1 MGGASMINQT
11 RVGRQSAIRIF
22 AQEYSDSNLP
32 LEGVGEYAP
41 SFIITKLGAKINRAL
56 FGGVIDRFERR
67 DGDNGPSYSGQLR
80 DATGGVHRFQ
90 IAPFQPELHADAEEL
105 LARFESGD
113 RFLMMMVGRARWFE
127 SDDGGIFTSFRAEE
141 FCIVEREVYVNW
153 LVETSAATLRR
164 LAAYSASLGSDNNS
178 DALEAAGVPSD
189 LIEGMILAKGHYG
202 EFDPESYKVGVLQGL
217 SMALNSNT
225 DIEIMISSNDQVSQ
239 PMKSENNLSI
249 NESESFS
256 NKPNLVPDGN
266 VEDLILTVVRN
277 SSNVDGMPYDSIV
290 LACTEA
296 GFSRESS
303 EDAIE
308 DLRDIKCQIIEPRFG
323 FFQIL
328 D

>member
-1 MGGASMINQT
+1 MMNQV
-11 RVGRQSAIRIF
+11 RFGRQSAIRIF
-22 AQEYSDSNLP
+22 AQEYSDANLP

-41 SFIITKLGAKINRAL
+41 SFIITKLGAKVNRAL

-67 DGDNGPSYSGQLR
+67 DGDNGPTYSGHLR

-113 RFLMMMVGRARWFE
+113 RFLMMMIGRARWFE

-141 FCIVEREVYVNW
+141 FTTVERNVYVNW

-164 LAAYSASLGSDNNS
+164 LDAYNSSLESENNS
-178 DALEAAGVPSD
+178 ESLKSAGVPDD
-189 LIEGMILAKGHYG
+189 LIEGMILAKNHYSN
-202 EFDPESYKVGVLQGL
+202 FDSENYKVGVLQSL
-217 SMALNSNT
+217 SMAL
-225 DIEIMISSNDQVSQ
+225 SSNSEIENILTSVEETIAPQINEN
-239 PMKSENNLSI
+239 KSPISNETV
-249 NESESFS
+249 NESEPSGDVDDFILNAIRNS
-256 NKPNLVPDGN
+256 TNPDGA
-266 VEDLILTVVRN
+266 
-277 SSNVDGMPYDSIV
+277 PYDSIV
-290 LACTEA
+290 LACVQA

-308 DLRDIKCQIIEPRFG
+308 DLRDIKCEIIEPRFG

>member
-1 MGGASMINQT
+1 MGGAAMMNQV
-11 RVGRQSAIRIF
+11 RFGRQSAIRIF
-22 AQEYSDSNLP
+22 AQEYSDANLP

-41 SFIITKLGAKINRAL
+41 SFIITKLGAKVNRAL

-67 DGDNGPSYSGQLR
+67 EGDNGPTYSGHLR

-141 FCIVEREVYVNW
+141 FTTVDRSVYVNW
-153 LVETSAATLRR
+153 LVEASAATLRR
-164 LAAYSASLGSDNNS
+164 LDAYNSSLESENSSDS
-178 DALEAAGVPSD
+178 LKSAGVPVD
-189 LIEGMILAKGHYG
+189 LIEGMILAKNHYSS
-202 EFDPESYKVGVLQGL
+202 FDPENYKVGVLQSL
-217 SMALNSNT
+217 SMAL
-225 DIEIMISSNDQVSQ
+225 SSNSEIEQMIVS
-239 PMKSENNLSI
+239 SEESVVS
-249 NESESFS
+249 ETSESKSQINNEDIKNTS
-256 NKPNLVPDGN
+256 NPTGDVDDVILNIIRSSSNPDG
-266 VEDLILTVVRN
+266 I
-277 SSNVDGMPYDSIV
+277 PYDSIV
-290 LACTEA
+290 LACVEA

-308 DLRDIKCQIIEPRFG
+308 DLRDIKCEIIEPRFG

>member
-1 MGGASMINQT
+1 MGGAAMMNQV
-11 RVGRQSAIRIF
+11 RFGRQSAIRIF

-41 SFIITKLGAKINRAL
+41 SFIITKLGAKVNRAL

-67 DGDNGPSYSGQLR
+67 EGDNGPTYSGHLR

-113 RFLMMMVGRARWFE
+113 RFLMMMIGRARWFE

-141 FCIVEREVYVNW
+141 FTTVERSVYVNW
-153 LVETSAATLRR
+153 LVEASAATLRR
-164 LAAYSASLGSDNNS
+164 LDAYNLSLESENTNES
-178 DALEAAGVPSD
+178 LKSAGVPAD
-189 LIEGMILAKGHYG
+189 LIEGMILAKNHYSS
-202 EFDPESYKVGVLQGL
+202 FDPENYKVGVLQSL
-217 SMALNSNT
+217 SMAL
-225 DIEIMISSNDQVSQ
+225 SSNSEIEQIITSTEESTVLEALENSPQMENDAV
-239 PMKSENNLSI
+239 KSDS
-249 NESESFS
+249 
-256 NKPNLVPDGN
+256 KPTGDVDDVILN
-266 VEDLILTVVRN
+266 VIRS
-277 SSNVDGMPYDSIV
+277 SSNPDGMPYDSIV
-290 LACTEA
+290 LACVEA

-308 DLRDIKCQIIEPRFG
+308 DLRDIKCEIIEPRFG

>member
-1 MGGASMINQT
+1 MGGATMMNQV
-11 RVGRQSAIRIF
+11 RFGRQSAIRIF

-41 SFIITKLGAKINRAL
+41 SFIITKLGAKVNRAL

-67 DGDNGPSYSGQLR
+67 EGDNGPTYSGHLR

-113 RFLMMMVGRARWFE
+113 RFLMMMIGRARWFE

-141 FCIVEREVYVNW
+141 FTTVERSVYVNW
-153 LVETSAATLRR
+153 LVEASAATLRR
-164 LAAYSASLGSDNNS
+164 LDAYNLSLDSENTNDS
-178 DALEAAGVPSD
+178 LESAGVPAD
-189 LIEGMILAKGHYG
+189 LIEGMILAKNHYSS
-202 EFDPESYKVGVLQGL
+202 FDPENYKVGVLQSL
-217 SMALNSNT
+217 SMAL
-225 DIEIMISSNDQVSQ
+225 SSNSEIEQIITSTEESTMLEAPENSPQ
-239 PMKSENNLSI
+239 MKNDAVKSDS
-249 NESESFS
+249 
-256 NKPNLVPDGN
+256 KPTGDVDD
-266 VEDLILTVVRN
+266 VILDVIRS
-277 SSNVDGMPYDSIV
+277 SSNPDGMPYDSIV
-290 LACTEA
+290 LACVEA

-308 DLRDIKCQIIEPRFG
+308 DLRDIKCEIIEPRFG

>member
-1 MGGASMINQT
+1 MGGATMMNQV
-11 RVGRQSAIRIF
+11 RFGRQSAIRIF

-41 SFIITKLGAKINRAL
+41 SFIITKLGAKVNRAL

-67 DGDNGPSYSGQLR
+67 EGDNGPTYSGHLR

-113 RFLMMMVGRARWFE
+113 RFLMMMIGRARWFE

-141 FCIVEREVYVNW
+141 FTTVERSVYVNW
-153 LVETSAATLRR
+153 LVEASAATLRR
-164 LAAYSASLGSDNNS
+164 LDAYNLSLDSENTNES
-178 DALEAAGVPSD
+178 LKSAGVPAD
-189 LIEGMILAKGHYG
+189 LIEGMILAKNHYSS
-202 EFDPESYKVGVLQGL
+202 FDPENYKVGVLQSL
-217 SMALNSNT
+217 SMAL
-225 DIEIMISSNDQVSQ
+225 SSNSEIEQIITSTEESTVLEVPENSPQ
-239 PMKSENNLSI
+239 MKNDLVKSDS
-249 NESESFS
+249 
-256 NKPNLVPDGN
+256 KPTDDVDDVILN
-266 VEDLILTVVRN
+266 VIRS
-277 SSNVDGMPYDSIV
+277 SSNPDGMPYDSIV
-290 LACTEA
+290 LACVEA

-308 DLRDIKCQIIEPRFG
+308 DLRDIKCEIIEPRFG

>member
-1 MGGASMINQT
+1 MGGAAMMNQV
-11 RVGRQSAIRIF
+11 RFGRQSAIRIF

-41 SFIITKLGAKINRAL
+41 SFIITKLGAKVNRAL

-67 DGDNGPSYSGQLR
+67 EGDNGPTYSGHLR

-113 RFLMMMVGRARWFE
+113 RFLMMMIGRARWFE

-141 FCIVEREVYVNW
+141 FTTVERSVYVNW
-153 LVETSAATLRR
+153 LVEASAATLRR
-164 LAAYSASLGSDNNS
+164 LDAYNLSLDSENTNES
-178 DALEAAGVPSD
+178 LKSAGVPAD
-189 LIEGMILAKGHYG
+189 LIEGMILAKNHYSS
-202 EFDPESYKVGVLQGL
+202 FDPENYKVGVLQSL
-217 SMALNSNT
+217 SMAL
-225 DIEIMISSNDQVSQ
+225 SSNSEIEQIITSTEESTMLEVPENSPQMKNDAV
-239 PMKSENNLSI
+239 KSES
-249 NESESFS
+249 
-256 NKPNLVPDGN
+256 KPTGDVDDVILN
-266 VEDLILTVVRN
+266 VIRS
-277 SSNVDGMPYDSIV
+277 SSNPDGMPYDSIV
-290 LACTEA
+290 LACVEA

-308 DLRDIKCQIIEPRFG
+308 DLRDIKCEIIEPRFG

>member
-1 MGGASMINQT
+1 MNQV
-11 RVGRQSAIRIF
+11 RFGRQSAIRIF

-41 SFIITKLGAKINRAL
+41 SFIITKLGAKVNRAL

-67 DGDNGPSYSGQLR
+67 EGDNGPTYSGHLR

-113 RFLMMMVGRARWFE
+113 RFLMMMIGRARWFE

-141 FCIVEREVYVNW
+141 FTTVERSVYVNW
-153 LVETSAATLRR
+153 LVEASAATLRR
-164 LAAYSASLGSDNNS
+164 LDAYNLSLDSENTNES
-178 DALEAAGVPSD
+178 LKSAGVPVD
-189 LIEGMILAKGHYG
+189 LIEGMILAKNHYSS
-202 EFDPESYKVGVLQGL
+202 FDPENYKVGVLQSL
-217 SMALNSNT
+217 SMAL
-225 DIEIMISSNDQVSQ
+225 SSNSEIEQIITSTEESTVLEALENSPQMENDAV
-239 PMKSENNLSI
+239 KSDS
-249 NESESFS
+249 
-256 NKPNLVPDGN
+256 KPTGDVDDVILN
-266 VEDLILTVVRN
+266 VIRS
-277 SSNVDGMPYDSIV
+277 SSNPDGMPYDSIV
-290 LACTEA
+290 LACVEA

-308 DLRDIKCQIIEPRFG
+308 DLRDIKCEIIEPRFG

>member
-1 MGGASMINQT
+1 MGGAAMMNQV
-11 RVGRQSAIRIF
+11 RFGRQSAIRIF
-22 AQEYSDSNLP
+22 AQEYSDANLP

-41 SFIITKLGAKINRAL
+41 SFIITKLGAKVNRAL

-67 DGDNGPSYSGQLR
+67 EGDNGPTYSGHLR

-141 FCIVEREVYVNW
+141 FTTVDRSVYVNW
-153 LVETSAATLRR
+153 LVEASAATLRR
-164 LAAYSASLGSDNNS
+164 LDAYNSSLESENSSDS
-178 DALEAAGVPSD
+178 LKSAGVPVD
-189 LIEGMILAKGHYG
+189 LIEGMILAKNHYSS
-202 EFDPESYKVGVLQGL
+202 FDPENYKVGVLQSL
-217 SMALNSNT
+217 SMAL
-225 DIEIMISSNDQVSQ
+225 SSNSEIEQMIVS
-239 PMKSENNLSI
+239 PEESVVVET
-249 NESESFS
+249 SESKSQINNEDIKNTS
-256 NKPNLVPDGN
+256 NPTGDVDDVILNVIRSSSNPDG
-266 VEDLILTVVRN
+266 V
-277 SSNVDGMPYDSIV
+277 PYDSIV
-290 LACTEA
+290 LACVEA

-308 DLRDIKCQIIEPRFG
+308 DLRDIKCEIIEPRFG

>member
-1 MGGASMINQT
+1 MGGAAMMNQV
-11 RVGRQSAIRIF
+11 RFGRQSAIRIF
-22 AQEYSDSNLP
+22 AQEYSDANLP

-41 SFIITKLGAKINRAL
+41 SFIITKLGAKVNRAL

-67 DGDNGPSYSGQLR
+67 EGDNGPTYSGHLR

-141 FCIVEREVYVNW
+141 FTTVDRSVYVNW
-153 LVETSAATLRR
+153 LVEASAATLRR
-164 LAAYSASLGSDNNS
+164 LDAYNSSLESENSSDS
-178 DALEAAGVPSD
+178 LKSAGVPVD
-189 LIEGMILAKGHYG
+189 LIEGMILAENHYSS
-202 EFDPESYKVGVLQGL
+202 FDPENYKVGVLQSL
-217 SMALNSNT
+217 SMAL
-225 DIEIMISSNDQVSQ
+225 SSNSEIEQMIVS
-239 PMKSENNLSI
+239 PEESVVVET
-249 NESESFS
+249 SESKSQINNEDIKNAPNPTGDVDDVILNVIRSSS
-256 NKPNLVPDGN
+256 NPDG
-266 VEDLILTVVRN
+266 V
-277 SSNVDGMPYDSIV
+277 PYDSIV
-290 LACTEA
+290 LACVEA

-308 DLRDIKCQIIEPRFG
+308 DLRDIKCEIIEPRFG

>member
-1 MGGASMINQT
+1 MGGAAMMNQV
-11 RVGRQSAIRIF
+11 RFGRQSAIRIF

-41 SFIITKLGAKINRAL
+41 SFIITKLGAKVNRAL

-67 DGDNGPSYSGQLR
+67 EGDNGPTYSGHLR

-113 RFLMMMVGRARWFE
+113 RFLMMMIGRARWFE

-141 FCIVEREVYVNW
+141 FTTVERSVYVNW
-153 LVETSAATLRR
+153 LVEASAATLRR
-164 LAAYSASLGSDNNS
+164 LDAYNLSLESENTNES
-178 DALEAAGVPSD
+178 LKSAGVPAD
-189 LIEGMILAKGHYG
+189 LIEGMILAKNHYSS
-202 EFDPESYKVGVLQGL
+202 FDPENYKVGVLQSL
-217 SMALNSNT
+217 SMAL
-225 DIEIMISSNDQVSQ
+225 SSNSEIEQIITSTEESTMLEAPENSPQ
-239 PMKSENNLSI
+239 MKNDAVKSDS
-249 NESESFS
+249 
-256 NKPNLVPDGN
+256 KPTGDVDD
-266 VEDLILTVVRN
+266 VILDVIRS
-277 SSNVDGMPYDSIV
+277 SSNPDGMPYDSIV
-290 LACTEA
+290 LACVEA

-308 DLRDIKCQIIEPRFG
+308 DLRDIKCEIIEPRFG

>member
-1 MGGASMINQT
+1 MGGATMMNQV
-11 RVGRQSAIRIF
+11 RFGRQSAIRIF

-41 SFIITKLGAKINRAL
+41 SFIITKLGAKVNRAL

-67 DGDNGPSYSGQLR
+67 EGDNGPTYSGHLR

-113 RFLMMMVGRARWFE
+113 RFLMMMIGRARWFE

-141 FCIVEREVYVNW
+141 FTTVERSVYVNW
-153 LVETSAATLRR
+153 LVEASAATLRR
-164 LAAYSASLGSDNNS
+164 LDAYNLSLDSENTNES
-178 DALEAAGVPSD
+178 LKSAGVPSD
-189 LIEGMILAKGHYG
+189 LIEGMILAKNHYSS
-202 EFDPESYKVGVLQGL
+202 FDPENYKVGVLQSL
-217 SMALNSNT
+217 SMAL
-225 DIEIMISSNDQVSQ
+225 SSNSEIEQMITSTEESTVLEVPENSPQ
-239 PMKSENNLSI
+239 MKNDAVKSDS
-249 NESESFS
+249 
-256 NKPNLVPDGN
+256 KPTGDVDD
-266 VEDLILTVVRN
+266 VILDVIRS
-277 SSNVDGMPYDSIV
+277 SSNPDGMPYDSIV
-290 LACTEA
+290 LACVEA

-308 DLRDIKCQIIEPRFG
+308 DLRDIKCEIIEPRFG

>member
-1 MGGASMINQT
+1 MMNQV
-11 RVGRQSAIRIF
+11 RFGRQSAIRIF

-41 SFIITKLGAKINRAL
+41 SFIITKLGAKVNRAL

-67 DGDNGPSYSGQLR
+67 EGDNGPTYSGHLR

-113 RFLMMMVGRARWFE
+113 RFLMMMIGRARWFE

-141 FCIVEREVYVNW
+141 FTTVERSVYVNW
-153 LVETSAATLRR
+153 LVEASAATLRR
-164 LAAYSASLGSDNNS
+164 LDAYNLSLESENTNES
-178 DALEAAGVPSD
+178 LKSAGVPAD
-189 LIEGMILAKGHYG
+189 LIEGMILAKNHYSS
-202 EFDPESYKVGVLQGL
+202 FDPENYKVGVLQSL
-217 SMALNSNT
+217 SMAL
-225 DIEIMISSNDQVSQ
+225 SSNSEIEQMITSTEESTVLEVPENSPQ
-239 PMKSENNLSI
+239 MKNDAVKSDS
-249 NESESFS
+249 
-256 NKPNLVPDGN
+256 KPTGDVDDVILN
-266 VEDLILTVVRN
+266 VIRS
-277 SSNVDGMPYDSIV
+277 SSNPDGMPYDSIV
-290 LACTEA
+290 LACVEA

-308 DLRDIKCQIIEPRFG
+308 DLRDIKCEIIEPRFG

>member
-1 MGGASMINQT
+1 MGGAAMMNQV
-11 RVGRQSAIRIF
+11 RFGRQSAIRIF

-41 SFIITKLGAKINRAL
+41 SFIITKLGAKVNRAL

-67 DGDNGPSYSGQLR
+67 EGDNGPTYSGHLR

-113 RFLMMMVGRARWFE
+113 RFLMMMIGRARWFE

-141 FCIVEREVYVNW
+141 FTTVERSVYVNW
-153 LVETSAATLRR
+153 LVEASAATLRR
-164 LAAYSASLGSDNNS
+164 LDAYNLSLESENTNES
-178 DALEAAGVPSD
+178 LKSAGVPAD
-189 LIEGMILAKGHYG
+189 LIEGMILAKNHYSS
-202 EFDPESYKVGVLQGL
+202 FDPENYKVGVLQSL
-217 SMALNSNT
+217 SMAL
-225 DIEIMISSNDQVSQ
+225 SSNSEIEQMITSTEESTVLEV
-239 PMKSENNLSI
+239 PENNPQMKNDDLKTDS
-249 NESESFS
+249 
-256 NKPNLVPDGN
+256 KPTGDVDDIILN
-266 VEDLILTVVRN
+266 VIRS
-277 SSNVDGMPYDSIV
+277 SSNPDGMPYDSIV
-290 LACTEA
+290 LACVEA

-308 DLRDIKCQIIEPRFG
+308 DLRDIKCEIIEPRFG

>member
-1 MGGASMINQT
+1 MGGATMMNQV
-11 RVGRQSAIRIF
+11 RFGRQSAIRIF

-41 SFIITKLGAKINRAL
+41 SFIITKLGAKVNRAL

-67 DGDNGPSYSGQLR
+67 EGDNGPTYSGHLR

-113 RFLMMMVGRARWFE
+113 RFLMMMIGRARWFE

-141 FCIVEREVYVNW
+141 FTTVERSVYVNW
-153 LVETSAATLRR
+153 LVEASAATLRR
-164 LAAYSASLGSDNNS
+164 LDAYNLSLESENTNES
-178 DALEAAGVPSD
+178 LKSAGVPAD
-189 LIEGMILAKGHYG
+189 LIEGMILAKNHYSS
-202 EFDPESYKVGVLQGL
+202 FDPENYKVGVLQSL
-217 SMALNSNT
+217 SMAL
-225 DIEIMISSNDQVSQ
+225 SSNSEIEQMITSTEESTVLEVPENSPQ
-239 PMKSENNLSI
+239 MKNDAVKSDS
-249 NESESFS
+249 
-256 NKPNLVPDGN
+256 KPTGDVDDVILN
-266 VEDLILTVVRN
+266 VIRS
-277 SSNVDGMPYDSIV
+277 SSNPDGMPYDSIV
-290 LACTEA
+290 LACVEA

-308 DLRDIKCQIIEPRFG
+308 DLRDIKCEIIEPRFG

>member
-1 MGGASMINQT
+1 MMNQV
-11 RVGRQSAIRIF
+11 RFGRQSAIRIF

-41 SFIITKLGAKINRAL
+41 SFIITKLGAKVNRAL

-67 DGDNGPSYSGQLR
+67 EGDNGPTYSGHLR

-113 RFLMMMVGRARWFE
+113 RFLMMMIGRARWFE

-141 FCIVEREVYVNW
+141 FTTVERSVYVNW
-153 LVETSAATLRR
+153 LVEASAATLRR
-164 LAAYSASLGSDNNS
+164 LDAYNLSLESENTNES
-178 DALEAAGVPSD
+178 LKSAGVPAD
-189 LIEGMILAKGHYG
+189 LIEGMILAKNHYSS
-202 EFDPESYKVGVLQGL
+202 FDPENYKVGVLQSL
-217 SMALNSNT
+217 SMAL
-225 DIEIMISSNDQVSQ
+225 SSNSEIEQMITSTEESTVLEVPENSPQ
-239 PMKSENNLSI
+239 MKNDAVKSDS
-249 NESESFS
+249 
-256 NKPNLVPDGN
+256 KPTGDVDDVILN
-266 VEDLILTVVRN
+266 VIR
-277 SSNVDGMPYDSIV
+277 SSSKPDGMPYDSIV
-290 LACTEA
+290 LACVEA

-308 DLRDIKCQIIEPRFG
+308 DLRDIKCEIIEPRFG

>member
-1 MGGASMINQT
+1 MGGSTMMNQV
-11 RVGRQSAIRIF
+11 RFSRQSAIRIF
-22 AQEYSDSNLP
+22 AQEYSDANLP

-41 SFIITKLGAKINRAL
+41 SFIITKLGAKVNRAL

-67 DGDNGPSYSGQLR
+67 EGDNGPTYSGHLR

-113 RFLMMMVGRARWFE
+113 RFLMMMIGRARWFE

-141 FCIVEREVYVNW
+141 FTTVERSVYVNW
-153 LVETSAATLRR
+153 LVEASAATLRR
-164 LAAYSASLGSDNNS
+164 LDAYNLSLESENTNES
-178 DALEAAGVPSD
+178 LKSAGVPAD
-189 LIEGMILAKGHYG
+189 LIEGMILAKNHYSS
-202 EFDPESYKVGVLQGL
+202 FDPENYKVGVLQSL
-217 SMALNSNT
+217 SMAL
-225 DIEIMISSNDQVSQ
+225 SSNSEIEQMITSTEESTVLEVPENSPQ
-239 PMKSENNLSI
+239 MKNDAVKSDS
-249 NESESFS
+249 
-256 NKPNLVPDGN
+256 KPTGDVDDVILN
-266 VEDLILTVVRN
+266 VIRS
-277 SSNVDGMPYDSIV
+277 SSNPDGMPYDSIV
-290 LACTEA
+290 LACVEA

-308 DLRDIKCQIIEPRFG
+308 DLRDIKCEIIEPRFG

>member
-1 MGGASMINQT
+1 MINQV
-11 RVGRQSAIRIF
+11 RFGRQSAIRIF
-22 AQEYSDSNLP
+22 AQEYSDANLP

-41 SFIITKLGAKINRAL
+41 SFIITKLGAKVNRAL

-67 DGDNGPSYSGQLR
+67 EGDNGPTYSGHLR

-113 RFLMMMVGRARWFE
+113 RFLMMMIGRARWFE

-141 FCIVEREVYVNW
+141 FTTVERNVYVNW

-164 LAAYSASLGSDNNS
+164 LDAYNSSLESENNS
-178 DALEAAGVPSD
+178 ESLKSAGVPDD
-189 LIEGMILAKGHYG
+189 LIEGMILAKNHYSN
-202 EFDPESYKVGVLQGL
+202 FDSENYKVGVLQSL
-217 SMALNSNT
+217 SMAL
-225 DIEIMISSNDQVSQ
+225 SSNSEIENILTSVEETIAPQINEN
-239 PMKSENNLSI
+239 KSPISNETV
-249 NESESFS
+249 NESEPSGDVDDFILNAIRNS
-256 NKPNLVPDGN
+256 TNPDGA
-266 VEDLILTVVRN
+266 
-277 SSNVDGMPYDSIV
+277 PYDSIV
-290 LACTEA
+290 LACVKA

-308 DLRDIKCQIIEPRFG
+308 DLRDIKCEIIEPRFG

>member
-1 MGGASMINQT
+1 MGGAAMMNQV
-11 RVGRQSAIRIF
+11 RFGRQSAIRIF
-22 AQEYSDSNLP
+22 AQEYSDANLP
-32 LEGVGEYAP
+32 LEGIGEYAP
-41 SFIITKLGAKINRAL
+41 SFIITKLGAKVNRAL

-67 DGDNGPSYSGQLR
+67 EGDNGPTYSGHLR

-141 FCIVEREVYVNW
+141 FTTVDRSVYVNW
-153 LVETSAATLRR
+153 LVEASAATLRR
-164 LAAYSASLGSDNNS
+164 LDAYNSSLESENSSDS
-178 DALEAAGVPSD
+178 LKSAGVPVD
-189 LIEGMILAKGHYG
+189 LIEGMILAKNHYSS
-202 EFDPESYKVGVLQGL
+202 FDPENYKVGVLQSL
-217 SMALNSNT
+217 SMAL
-225 DIEIMISSNDQVSQ
+225 SSNSEIEQMIVS
-239 PMKSENNLSI
+239 PEESVVVET
-249 NESESFS
+249 SESKSQINNEDIKNAPNPTGDVDDVILNVIRSSS
-256 NKPNLVPDGN
+256 NPDG
-266 VEDLILTVVRN
+266 V
-277 SSNVDGMPYDSIV
+277 PYDSIV
-290 LACTEA
+290 LACVEA

-308 DLRDIKCQIIEPRFG
+308 DLRDIKCEIIEPRFG

>member
-1 MGGASMINQT
+1 MMNQV
-11 RVGRQSAIRIF
+11 RFGRQSAIRIF

-41 SFIITKLGAKINRAL
+41 SFIITKLGAKVNRAL

-67 DGDNGPSYSGQLR
+67 EGDNGPTYSGHLR

-113 RFLMMMVGRARWFE
+113 RFLMMMIGRARWFE

-141 FCIVEREVYVNW
+141 FTTVERSVYVNW
-153 LVETSAATLRR
+153 LVEASAATLRR
-164 LAAYSASLGSDNNS
+164 LDAYNLSLESENTNES
-178 DALEAAGVPSD
+178 LKSAGVPAD
-189 LIEGMILAKGHYG
+189 LIEGMILAKNHYSS
-202 EFDPESYKVGVLQGL
+202 FDPENYKVGVLQSL
-217 SMALNSNT
+217 SMAL
-225 DIEIMISSNDQVSQ
+225 SSNSEIDQMITSTEESTVSEVPENSLQ
-239 PMKSENNLSI
+239 IRNDALKSDS
-249 NESESFS
+249 
-256 NKPNLVPDGN
+256 KPTGDVDDVILN
-266 VEDLILTVVRN
+266 VIRS
-277 SSNVDGMPYDSIV
+277 SSNPDGMPYDSIV
-290 LACTEA
+290 LACVEA

-308 DLRDIKCQIIEPRFG
+308 DLRDIKCEIIEPRFG

>member
-1 MGGASMINQT
+1 MMNQV
-11 RVGRQSAIRIF
+11 RFGRQSAIRIF

-41 SFIITKLGAKINRAL
+41 SFIVTKLGAKVNRAL

-67 DGDNGPSYSGQLR
+67 EGDNGPTYSGHLR

-113 RFLMMMVGRARWFE
+113 RFLMMMIGRARWFE

-141 FCIVEREVYVNW
+141 FTTVERSVYVNW
-153 LVETSAATLRR
+153 LVEASAATLRR
-164 LAAYSASLGSDNNS
+164 LDAYNLSLESENTNES
-178 DALEAAGVPSD
+178 LKSAGVPAD
-189 LIEGMILAKGHYG
+189 LIEGMILAKNHYSS
-202 EFDPESYKVGVLQGL
+202 FDPENYKVGVLQSL
-217 SMALNSNT
+217 SMAL
-225 DIEIMISSNDQVSQ
+225 SSNSEIEQMITSTEESTVLQVPENSPQ
-239 PMKSENNLSI
+239 MENDAVKSDS
-249 NESESFS
+249 
-256 NKPNLVPDGN
+256 KPTGDVDDVILN
-266 VEDLILTVVRN
+266 VIRS
-277 SSNVDGMPYDSIV
+277 SSNPDGMPYDSIV
-290 LACTEA
+290 LACVEA

-308 DLRDIKCQIIEPRFG
+308 DLRDIKCEIIEPRFG

>member
-1 MGGASMINQT
+1 MGGATMMNQV
-11 RVGRQSAIRIF
+11 RFGRQSAIRIF

-41 SFIITKLGAKINRAL
+41 SFIITKLGAKVNRAL

-67 DGDNGPSYSGQLR
+67 EGDNGPTYSGHLR

-113 RFLMMMVGRARWFE
+113 RFLMMMIGRARWFE

-141 FCIVEREVYVNW
+141 FTTVERSVYVNW
-153 LVETSAATLRR
+153 LVEASAATLRR
-164 LAAYSASLGSDNNS
+164 LDAYNLSLDSENTNES
-178 DALEAAGVPSD
+178 LKSAGVPAD
-189 LIEGMILAKGHYG
+189 LIEGMILAKNHYSS
-202 EFDPESYKVGVLQGL
+202 FDPENYKVGVLQSL
-217 SMALNSNT
+217 SMAL
-225 DIEIMISSNDQVSQ
+225 SSNSEIEQMITSTEESTVLEVPENSPQ
-239 PMKSENNLSI
+239 MKNDLVKSDS
-249 NESESFS
+249 
-256 NKPNLVPDGN
+256 KPTDDVDDVILN
-266 VEDLILTVVRN
+266 VIRS
-277 SSNVDGMPYDSIV
+277 SSNPDGMPYDSIV
-290 LACTEA
+290 LACVEA

-308 DLRDIKCQIIEPRFG
+308 DLRDIKCEIIEPRFG

>member
-1 MGGASMINQT
+1 MMNQV
-11 RVGRQSAIRIF
+11 RFGRQSAIRIF

-41 SFIITKLGAKINRAL
+41 SFIITKLGAKVNRAL

-67 DGDNGPSYSGQLR
+67 EGDNGPTYSGHLR

-113 RFLMMMVGRARWFE
+113 RFLMMMIGRARWFE

-141 FCIVEREVYVNW
+141 FTTVERSVYVNW
-153 LVETSAATLRR
+153 LVEASAATLRR
-164 LAAYSASLGSDNNS
+164 LDAYNLSLDSENTNES
-178 DALEAAGVPSD
+178 LKSAGVPAD
-189 LIEGMILAKGHYG
+189 LIEGMILAKNHYSS
-202 EFDPESYKVGVLQGL
+202 FDPENYKVGVLQSL
-217 SMALNSNT
+217 SMAL
-225 DIEIMISSNDQVSQ
+225 SSNSEIEQIITSTEESTMLEAPENSPQ
-239 PMKSENNLSI
+239 MKNDAVKSDS
-249 NESESFS
+249 
-256 NKPNLVPDGN
+256 KPTGDVDD
-266 VEDLILTVVRN
+266 VILDVIRS
-277 SSNVDGMPYDSIV
+277 SSNPDGMPYDSIV
-290 LACTEA
+290 LACVEA

-308 DLRDIKCQIIEPRFG
+308 DLRDIKCEIIEPRFG

>member
-1 MGGASMINQT
+1 MMNQV
-11 RVGRQSAIRIF
+11 RFGRQSAIRIF

-41 SFIITKLGAKINRAL
+41 SFIITKLGAKVNRAL

-67 DGDNGPSYSGQLR
+67 EGDNGPTYSGHLR

-113 RFLMMMVGRARWFE
+113 RFLMMMIGRARWFE

-141 FCIVEREVYVNW
+141 FTTVERSVYVNW
-153 LVETSAATLRR
+153 LVEASAATLRR
-164 LAAYSASLGSDNNS
+164 LDAYNLSLESENTNES
-178 DALEAAGVPSD
+178 LKSAGVPAD
-189 LIEGMILAKGHYG
+189 LIEGMILAKNHYSS
-202 EFDPESYKVGVLQGL
+202 FDPENYKVGVLQSL
-217 SMALNSNT
+217 SMAL
-225 DIEIMISSNDQVSQ
+225 SSNSEIEQMITSTEESTVLEV
-239 PMKSENNLSI
+239 PENNPQMKNDALKTDS
-249 NESESFS
+249 
-256 NKPNLVPDGN
+256 KPTGDVDDIILN
-266 VEDLILTVVRN
+266 VIRS
-277 SSNVDGMPYDSIV
+277 SSNPDGMPYDSIV
-290 LACTEA
+290 LACVEA

-308 DLRDIKCQIIEPRFG
+308 DLRDIKCEIIEPRFG

>member
-1 MGGASMINQT
+1 MGGATMMNQV
-11 RVGRQSAIRIF
+11 RFGRQSAIRIF

-41 SFIITKLGAKINRAL
+41 SFIITKLGAKVNRAL

-67 DGDNGPSYSGQLR
+67 EGDNGPTYSGHLR

-113 RFLMMMVGRARWFE
+113 RFLMMMIGRARWFE

-141 FCIVEREVYVNW
+141 FTTVERSVYVNW
-153 LVETSAATLRR
+153 LVEASAATLRR
-164 LAAYSASLGSDNNS
+164 LDAYNLSLESENTNES
-178 DALEAAGVPSD
+178 LKSAGVPAD
-189 LIEGMILAKGHYG
+189 LIEGMILAKNHYSS
-202 EFDPESYKVGVLQGL
+202 FDPENYKVGVLQSL
-217 SMALNSNT
+217 SMAL
-225 DIEIMISSNDQVSQ
+225 SSNSEIEQIITSTEESTMLEAPENSPQ
-239 PMKSENNLSI
+239 MKNDAVKSDS
-249 NESESFS
+249 
-256 NKPNLVPDGN
+256 KPTGDVDD
-266 VEDLILTVVRN
+266 VILDVIRS
-277 SSNVDGMPYDSIV
+277 SSNPDGMPYDSIV
-290 LACTEA
+290 LACVEA

-308 DLRDIKCQIIEPRFG
+308 DLRDIKCEIIEPRFG

>member
-1 MGGASMINQT
+1 MMNQV
-11 RVGRQSAIRIF
+11 RFGRQSAIRIF

-41 SFIITKLGAKINRAL
+41 SFIITKLGAKVNRAL

-67 DGDNGPSYSGQLR
+67 EGDNGPTYSGHLR

-113 RFLMMMVGRARWFE
+113 RFLMMMIGRARWFE

-141 FCIVEREVYVNW
+141 FTTVERSVYVNW
-153 LVETSAATLRR
+153 LVEASAATLRR
-164 LAAYSASLGSDNNS
+164 LDAYNLSLESENTNES
-178 DALEAAGVPSD
+178 LKSAGVPAD
-189 LIEGMILAKGHYG
+189 LIEGMILAKNHYSS
-202 EFDPESYKVGVLQGL
+202 FDPENYKVGVLQSL
-217 SMALNSNT
+217 SMAL
-225 DIEIMISSNDQVSQ
+225 SSNSEIEQMITSTEESPVLEVPENSPQMENDAV
-239 PMKSENNLSI
+239 KSDS
-249 NESESFS
+249 
-256 NKPNLVPDGN
+256 KPTGDVDDVILN
-266 VEDLILTVVRN
+266 VIRS
-277 SSNVDGMPYDSIV
+277 SSNPDGMPYDSIV
-290 LACTEA
+290 LACVEA

-308 DLRDIKCQIIEPRFG
+308 DLRDIKCEIIEPRFG

>member
-1 MGGASMINQT
+1 MGGAAMMNQV
-11 RVGRQSAIRIF
+11 RFGRQSAIRIF

-41 SFIITKLGAKINRAL
+41 SFIITKLGAKVNRAL

-67 DGDNGPSYSGQLR
+67 EGDNGPTYSGHLR

-113 RFLMMMVGRARWFE
+113 RFLMMMIGRARWFE

-141 FCIVEREVYVNW
+141 FTTVERSVYVNW

-164 LAAYSASLGSDNNS
+164 LDAYNLSLESENTNES
-178 DALEAAGVPSD
+178 LKSAGVPAD
-189 LIEGMILAKGHYG
+189 LIEGMILAKNHYSS
-202 EFDPESYKVGVLQGL
+202 FDPENYKVGVLQSL
-217 SMALNSNT
+217 SMAL
-225 DIEIMISSNDQVSQ
+225 SSNSEIEQMITSTEESTVLEV
-239 PMKSENNLSI
+239 PENNPQMKNDALKTDS
-249 NESESFS
+249 
-256 NKPNLVPDGN
+256 KPTGDVDDIILN
-266 VEDLILTVVRN
+266 VIRS
-277 SSNVDGMPYDSIV
+277 SSNPDGMPYDSIV
-290 LACTEA
+290 LACVEA

-308 DLRDIKCQIIEPRFG
+308 DLRDIKCEIIEPRFG

>member
-1 MGGASMINQT
+1 MGGAAMMNQV
-11 RVGRQSAIRIF
+11 RFGRQSAIRIF
-22 AQEYSDSNLP
+22 AQEYSDANLP

-41 SFIITKLGAKINRAL
+41 SFIITKLGAKVNRAL

-67 DGDNGPSYSGQLR
+67 EGDNGPTYSGHLR

-141 FCIVEREVYVNW
+141 FTTVDRSVYVNW
-153 LVETSAATLRR
+153 LVEASAATLRR
-164 LAAYSASLGSDNNS
+164 LDAYNSSLESENSSDS
-178 DALEAAGVPSD
+178 LKSAGVPVD
-189 LIEGMILAKGHYG
+189 LIEGMILAKNHYSS
-202 EFDPESYKVGVLQGL
+202 FDPENYKVGVLQSL
-217 SMALNSNT
+217 SMAL
-225 DIEIMISSNDQVSQ
+225 SSN
-239 PMKSENNLSI
+239 SEIEQMIASS
-249 NESESFS
+249 EESVVVETSESKSQINNEDIKNAPNPTGDVDDVILNVIRSSS
-256 NKPNLVPDGN
+256 NPDG
-266 VEDLILTVVRN
+266 V
-277 SSNVDGMPYDSIV
+277 PYDSIV
-290 LACTEA
+290 LACVEA

-308 DLRDIKCQIIEPRFG
+308 DLRDIKCEIIEPRFG

>member
-1 MGGASMINQT
+1 MGGATMMNQV
-11 RVGRQSAIRIF
+11 RFGRQSAIRIF

-41 SFIITKLGAKINRAL
+41 SFIITKLGAKVNRAL
-56 FGGVIDRFERR
+56 FGGVIDRCERR
-67 DGDNGPSYSGQLR
+67 EGDNGPTYSGHLR

-113 RFLMMMVGRARWFE
+113 RFLMMMIGRARWFE

-141 FCIVEREVYVNW
+141 FTTVERSVYVNW

-164 LAAYSASLGSDNNS
+164 LDAYNLSLESENTNES
-178 DALEAAGVPSD
+178 LKSAGVPAD
-189 LIEGMILAKGHYG
+189 LIEGMILAKNHYSS
-202 EFDPESYKVGVLQGL
+202 FDPENYKVGVLQSL
-217 SMALNSNT
+217 SMAL
-225 DIEIMISSNDQVSQ
+225 SSNSEIEQMITSTEESTVLEV
-239 PMKSENNLSI
+239 PENNPQMKNDALKTDS
-249 NESESFS
+249 
-256 NKPNLVPDGN
+256 KPTGDVDDIILN
-266 VEDLILTVVRN
+266 VIRS
-277 SSNVDGMPYDSIV
+277 SSNPDGMPYDSIV
-290 LACTEA
+290 LACVEA

-308 DLRDIKCQIIEPRFG
+308 DLRDIKCEIIEPRFG

>member
-1 MGGASMINQT
+1 MGGAAMMNQV
-11 RVGRQSAIRIF
+11 RFGRQSAIRIF

-41 SFIITKLGAKINRAL
+41 SFIITKLGAKVNRAL

-67 DGDNGPSYSGQLR
+67 EGDNGPTYSGHLR

-113 RFLMMMVGRARWFE
+113 RFLMMMIGRARWFE

-141 FCIVEREVYVNW
+141 FTTVERSVYVNW
-153 LVETSAATLRR
+153 LVEASAATLRR
-164 LAAYSASLGSDNNS
+164 LDAYNLSLDSENTNES
-178 DALEAAGVPSD
+178 LKSAGVPAD
-189 LIEGMILAKGHYG
+189 LIEGMILAKNHYSS
-202 EFDPESYKVGVLQGL
+202 FDPENYKVGVLQSL
-217 SMALNSNT
+217 SMAL
-225 DIEIMISSNDQVSQ
+225 SSNSEIEQIITSTEESTMLEAPENSPQ
-239 PMKSENNLSI
+239 MKNDAVKSDS
-249 NESESFS
+249 
-256 NKPNLVPDGN
+256 KPTGDVDDVILN
-266 VEDLILTVVRN
+266 VIRS
-277 SSNVDGMPYDSIV
+277 SSNPDGMPYDSIV
-290 LACTEA
+290 LACVEA

-308 DLRDIKCQIIEPRFG
+308 DLRDIKCEIIEPRFG

>member
-1 MGGASMINQT
+1 MGGASMINQI

-32 LEGVGEYAP
+32 LEGIGEYAP

-178 DALEAAGVPSD
+178 DALESVGVPSD
-189 LIEGMILAKGHYG
+189 LIEGLILSKEHYG
-202 EFDPESYKVGVLQGL
+202 DFDPESYRVGVLQGL
-217 SMALNSNT
+217 SMALNS
-225 DIEIMISSNDQVSQ
+225 DAEIELMMPSSNQESQSSESEDTFSSQVSEDVAK
-239 PMKSENNLSI
+239 KS
-249 NESESFS
+249 
-256 NKPNLVPDGN
+256 NLVAQGD
-266 VEDLILTVVRN
+266 VEELILNVVRN
-277 SSNVDGMPYDSIV
+277 SSNVDGIAYDSIV

-308 DLRDIKCQIIEPRFG
+308 DLRDIKCKIIEPRFG

>member
-1 MGGASMINQT
+1 MGGASMINQI

-41 SFIITKLGAKINRAL
+41 SFIITKLGAKVNRAL

-80 DATGGVHRFQ
+80 DATGGIHRFQ

-153 LVETSAATLRR
+153 LVETSEATLRR
-164 LAAYSASLGSDNNS
+164 LSAYSASLGSDNNPE
-178 DALEAAGVPSD
+178 ALETAGVPSD
-189 LIEGMILAKGHYG
+189 LIEGMILAKDHYG
-202 EFDPESYKVGVLQGL
+202 AFDPESYRVGVLQGL
-217 SMALNSNT
+217 SMALNSNVE
-225 DIEIMISSNDQVSQ
+225 IETMMAS
-239 PMKSENNLSI
+239 
-249 NESESFS
+249 SESPQS
-256 NKPNLVPDGN
+256 DGDLGPSSSSASEPEKPNSEPQGD
-266 VEDLILTVVRN
+266 VEDLILNVVRN
-277 SSNVDGMPYDSIV
+277 SSDVNGIPYDSIV

-308 DLRDIKCQIIEPRFG
+308 DLRDIKCKIIEPRFG

>member
-1 MGGASMINQT
+1 MGGATMMNQV
-11 RVGRQSAIRIF
+11 RFGRQSAIRIF

-41 SFIITKLGAKINRAL
+41 SFIITKLGAKVNRAL

-67 DGDNGPSYSGQLR
+67 EGDNGPTYSGHLR

-113 RFLMMMVGRARWFE
+113 RFLMMMIGRARWFE

-141 FCIVEREVYVNW
+141 FTTVERSVYVNW
-153 LVETSAATLRR
+153 LVEASAATLRR
-164 LAAYSASLGSDNNS
+164 LDAYNLSLDSENTNES
-178 DALEAAGVPSD
+178 LKSAGVPVD
-189 LIEGMILAKGHYG
+189 LIEGMILAKNHYSS
-202 EFDPESYKVGVLQGL
+202 FDPENYKVGVLQSL
-217 SMALNSNT
+217 SMAL
-225 DIEIMISSNDQVSQ
+225 SSNSEIEQIITSTEESTVLEALENSPQMENDAV
-239 PMKSENNLSI
+239 KSDS
-249 NESESFS
+249 
-256 NKPNLVPDGN
+256 KPTGDVDDVILN
-266 VEDLILTVVRN
+266 VIRS
-277 SSNVDGMPYDSIV
+277 SSNPDGMPYDSIV
-290 LACTEA
+290 LACVEA

-308 DLRDIKCQIIEPRFG
+308 DLRDIKCEIIEPRFG

>member
-1 MGGASMINQT
+1 MGGAAMMNQV
-11 RVGRQSAIRIF
+11 RFGRQSAIRIF

-41 SFIITKLGAKINRAL
+41 SFIITKLGAKVNRAL

-67 DGDNGPSYSGQLR
+67 EGDNGPTYSGHLR

-113 RFLMMMVGRARWFE
+113 RFLMMMIGRARWFE

-141 FCIVEREVYVNW
+141 FTTVERSVYVNW
-153 LVETSAATLRR
+153 LVEASAATLRR
-164 LAAYSASLGSDNNS
+164 LDAYNLSLESENTNES
-178 DALEAAGVPSD
+178 LKSAGVPAD
-189 LIEGMILAKGHYG
+189 LIEGMILAKNHYSS
-202 EFDPESYKVGVLQGL
+202 FDPENYKVGVLQSL
-217 SMALNSNT
+217 SMAL
-225 DIEIMISSNDQVSQ
+225 SSNSEIEQMITSTEESTVLEVPENSPQ
-239 PMKSENNLSI
+239 MKNDAVKSDS
-249 NESESFS
+249 
-256 NKPNLVPDGN
+256 KPTGDVDDIILN
-266 VEDLILTVVRN
+266 VIRS
-277 SSNVDGMPYDSIV
+277 SSNPDGMPYDSIV
-290 LACTEA
+290 LACVEA

-308 DLRDIKCQIIEPRFG
+308 DLRDIKCEIIEPRFG

>member
-1 MGGASMINQT
+1 MGGAAMMNQV
-11 RVGRQSAIRIF
+11 RFGRQSAIRIF
-22 AQEYSDSNLP
+22 AQEYSDANLP

-41 SFIITKLGAKINRAL
+41 SFIITKLGAKVNRAL

-67 DGDNGPSYSGQLR
+67 EGDNGPTYSGHLR

-141 FCIVEREVYVNW
+141 FTTVDRSVYVNW
-153 LVETSAATLRR
+153 LVEASAATLRR
-164 LAAYSASLGSDNNS
+164 LDAYNSSLESENSSDS
-178 DALEAAGVPSD
+178 LKSAGVPVD
-189 LIEGMILAKGHYG
+189 LIEGMILAKNHYSS
-202 EFDPESYKVGVLQGL
+202 FDPENYKVGVLQSL
-217 SMALNSNT
+217 SMAL
-225 DIEIMISSNDQVSQ
+225 SSN
-239 PMKSENNLSI
+239 SEIEQMIASSEESVVVETS
-249 NESESFS
+249 ESESQINNGDIKDTS
-256 NKPNLVPDGN
+256 NPTGDVDDVILNVIRSSPNPDG
-266 VEDLILTVVRN
+266 V
-277 SSNVDGMPYDSIV
+277 PYDSIV
-290 LACTEA
+290 LACVEA

-308 DLRDIKCQIIEPRFG
+308 DLRDIKCEIIEPRFG

>member
-1 MGGASMINQT
+1 MGGAAMMNQV
-11 RVGRQSAIRIF
+11 RFGRQSAIRIF
-22 AQEYSDSNLP
+22 AQEYSDANLP

-41 SFIITKLGAKINRAL
+41 SFIITKLGAKVNRAL

-67 DGDNGPSYSGQLR
+67 EGDNGPTYSGHLR

-127 SDDGGIFTSFRAEE
+127 SDDGGIVTSFRAEE
-141 FCIVEREVYVNW
+141 FTTVDRSVYVNW
-153 LVETSAATLRR
+153 LVEASAATLRR
-164 LAAYSASLGSDNNS
+164 LDAYNSSLESENSSDS
-178 DALEAAGVPSD
+178 LKSAGVPVD
-189 LIEGMILAKGHYG
+189 LIEGMILAKNHYSS
-202 EFDPESYKVGVLQGL
+202 FDPENYKVGVLQSL
-217 SMALNSNT
+217 SMAL
-225 DIEIMISSNDQVSQ
+225 SSN
-239 PMKSENNLSI
+239 SEIEQMIASS
-249 NESESFS
+249 EESVVVETSESKSQINNEDIKNTS
-256 NKPNLVPDGN
+256 NPTGDVDDVILNVIRSSPNPDG
-266 VEDLILTVVRN
+266 V
-277 SSNVDGMPYDSIV
+277 PYDSIV
-290 LACTEA
+290 LACVEA

-308 DLRDIKCQIIEPRFG
+308 DLRDIKCEIIEPRFG

>member
-1 MGGASMINQT
+1 MMNQV
-11 RVGRQSAIRIF
+11 RFGRQSAIRIF

-41 SFIITKLGAKINRAL
+41 SFIITKLGAKVNRAL

-67 DGDNGPSYSGQLR
+67 EGDNGPTYSGHLR
-80 DATGGVHRFQ
+80 DATGGVRRFQ

-113 RFLMMMVGRARWFE
+113 RFLMMMIGRARWFE

-141 FCIVEREVYVNW
+141 FTTVERSVYVNW
-153 LVETSAATLRR
+153 LVEASAATLRR
-164 LAAYSASLGSDNNS
+164 LDAYNLSLESENTNES
-178 DALEAAGVPSD
+178 LKSAGVPAD
-189 LIEGMILAKGHYG
+189 LIEGMILAKNHYSS
-202 EFDPESYKVGVLQGL
+202 FDPENYKVGVLQSL
-217 SMALNSNT
+217 SMAL
-225 DIEIMISSNDQVSQ
+225 SSNSEIEQMITSTEESTVLEVPENSPQ
-239 PMKSENNLSI
+239 MKNDAVKSDS
-249 NESESFS
+249 
-256 NKPNLVPDGN
+256 KPTGDVDDVILN
-266 VEDLILTVVRN
+266 VIRS
-277 SSNVDGMPYDSIV
+277 SSNPDGMPYDSIV
-290 LACTEA
+290 LACVEA

-308 DLRDIKCQIIEPRFG
+308 DLRDIKCEIIEPRFG

>member
-1 MGGASMINQT
+1 MMNQV
-11 RVGRQSAIRIF
+11 RFGRQSAIRIF

-41 SFIITKLGAKINRAL
+41 SFIITKLGAKVNRAL

-67 DGDNGPSYSGQLR
+67 EGDNGPTYSGHLR

-113 RFLMMMVGRARWFE
+113 RFLMMMIGRARWFE

-141 FCIVEREVYVNW
+141 FTTVERSVYVNW
-153 LVETSAATLRR
+153 LVEASAATLRR
-164 LAAYSASLGSDNNS
+164 LDAYNLSLESENTNES
-178 DALEAAGVPSD
+178 LKSAGVPVD
-189 LIEGMILAKGHYG
+189 LIEGMILAKNHYSS
-202 EFDPESYKVGVLQGL
+202 FDPENYKVGVLQSL
-217 SMALNSNT
+217 SMAL
-225 DIEIMISSNDQVSQ
+225 SSNSEIEQIITSTEESTVLEVLENSPQMENDAV
-239 PMKSENNLSI
+239 KSDS
-249 NESESFS
+249 
-256 NKPNLVPDGN
+256 KPTGDVDDVILN
-266 VEDLILTVVRN
+266 VIRS
-277 SSNVDGMPYDSIV
+277 SSNPDGMPYDSIV
-290 LACTEA
+290 LACVEA

-308 DLRDIKCQIIEPRFG
+308 DLRDIKCEIIEPRFG